1 MALSPHQR
9 SYADTYQDAVAAPA
23 QGREEV
29 PLLQQFRFYR
39 FLLSAF
45 TANTGQNAVAYT
57 LLIVVIDETSSGV
70 FTSLFVLCS
79 LLPVILFGLVA
90 GIVVDHLPNKLILFV
105 ANLTRGLAVF
115 LLLYWPTNVPMILL
129 TVVVLWTVAQFSSP
143 AANSALPALLPAHRY
158 SSAAALIDLATLFAQ
173 LIGMVI
179 FAPVML
185 KLFGPEP
192 VYAGAAILYCAAAY
206 IVFTIP
212 RMTDQKAKV
221 EEIQRER
228 TQIKLFAAL
237 AAGWNMLRSDRVAFQ
252 AMVQYTLLSTATAIL
267 VVLVPQY
274 TEEVVHTSAE
284 NLIYIFSPAA
294 LGLFIGL
301 WLAPVLG
308 RLKGNPLAATIGFAI
323 FVVSIAGFAF
333 SALVEEIILENGFVP
348 IEEMADFFNIS
359 IAVVVTMLLALPA
372 GMGAGMV
379 GIAAKATLLERAP
392 AEGRGRI
399 FATQSWA
406 AGVLSLIPIF
416 IAGLISSVVD
426 VRFAIFLLAFALA
439 AIALYARFGLEQR
452 PLSSPLPS

>member
-9 SYADTYQDAVAAPA
+9 SYADTYQDALGAPSEA
-23 QGREEV
+23 VQEL

-39 FLLSAF
+39 FALSAL
-45 TANTGQNAVAYT
+45 TANTGQNALSYT

-79 LLPVILFGLVA
+79 LLPIILFGLVA
-90 GIVVDHLPNKLILFV
+90 GIVVDQLPNKLILFT
-105 ANLTRGLAVF
+105 ANVTRAIVVF
-115 LLLYWPTNVPMILL
+115 LLLYWPTNVAMILL
-129 TVVVLWTVAQFSSP
+129 TVVLLWTVQQFSSP
-143 AANSALPALLPAHRY
+143 AASSALPALLPRHSY
-158 SSAAALIDLATLFAQ
+158 SSGAALIDVANLFAQ

-192 VYAGAAILYCAAAY
+192 VYATTAVLYGAAAY

-212 RMTDQKAKV
+212 RMTDPKAKV
-221 EEIQRER
+221 EELQRER
-228 TQIKLFAAL
+228 SQIKLFEAL
-237 AAGWNMLRSDRVAFQ
+237 SAGWRMLRSDAVAFE

-274 TEEVVHTSAE
+274 TEEVVNTSAE

-294 LGLFIGL
+294 LGLFLGL
-301 WLAPVLG
+301 WLAPIIG
-308 RLKGNPLAATIGFAI
+308 RLYGNPLASTIGFVL

-333 SALVEEIILENGFVP
+333 SAGVEEIILENGFVP

-372 GMGAGMV
+372 GLGAGMV

-392 AEGRGRI
+392 VEGRGRI
-399 FATQSWA
+399 FATQAWA

-416 IAGLISSVVD
+416 VAGLISSVID

-439 AIALYARFGLEQR
+439 AIALYARFGLEPQ
-452 PLSSPLPS
+452 PASSAQPS